1 MYREDATLHRL
12 DNCFAAHVKSV
23 KNCTLDK
30 IIRKKKSFYCGEAK
44 LVCHRKLCQH

>member
-30 IIRKKKSFYCGEAK
+30 IIRKKNHSIAVK
-44 LVCHRKLCQH
+44 QN